1 MTSYARRLALGL
13 VVLSLAVTP
22 AVASS
27 ADSMSRSTSAAIT
40 WKVDHAAKKITVTVN
55 IAVFVPRKPTG
66 PLAQKAL
73 LEAAARIE
81 ADIRKK
87 WSGLMFK
94 CYAFIVEPHVRL
106 ASSGDDIAD
115 TEFGVEL
122 DTAVYPV
129 STRITGPGGAG
140 SGPVRSLVR
149 GLGTQNAV
157 TDDPTFDPW
166 TDTGPRPIFRNVW
179 AFFERPGVYAHEFGH
194 LLGLPDNY
202 VDDGSDKVKEG
213 AVGDLMAHP
222 DLRVSPETVTKAI
235 RLSGQVDE
243 STIKCPFSIDLADTP
258 FGLPTVVAGTA
269 GGTLGYHA
277 WACDYEP
284 PSTDPSKRKPI
295 PVTVLFRGYGG
306 ANAGPFGSVEGGGVS
321 RYQVSIPPP
330 AIGGK
335 SLFVIDFGN
344 GGTVSTPLSWGPTGL
359 QGAGPPRFGTGAG
372 QLYINNL
379 VTISDGAPECQ

>member
-27 ADSMSRSTSAAIT
+27 AESISRSTSAAIT

-213 AVGDLMAHP
+213 AVRDLMAHP
-222 DLRVSPETVTKAI
+222 DARE
-235 RLSGQVDE
+235 G
-243 STIKCPFSIDLADTP
+243 
-258 FGLPTVVAGTA
+258 VVAFLERRPPVWTG
-269 GGTLGYHA
+269 
-277 WACDYEP
+277 EP
-284 PSTDPSKRKPI
+284 PEAKD
-295 PVTVLFRGYGG
+295 
-306 ANAGPFGSVEGGGVS
+306 
-321 RYQVSIPPP
+321 
-330 AIGGK
+330 
-335 SLFVIDFGN
+335 
-344 GGTVSTPLSWGPTGL
+344 
-359 QGAGPPRFGTGAG
+359 
-372 QLYINNL
+372 
-379 VTISDGAPECQ
+379 